1 MEKNID
7 SELEEGADVQATP
20 LTSVYGDPSV
30 VSRAWRRTGAL
41 LPPHPSNL
49 HLQTSVSSSVT
60 CGAHADLRFPLD
72 AKAFYTNPRCCNPV
86 PDDDFSPLVRIILLN
101 TGFRFR

>member
-30 VSRAWRRTGAL
+30 ASGAWRRTGAL
-41 LPPHPSNL
+41 LPAHPSNL

-86 PDDDFSPLVRIILLN
+86 PDGDFSPLVRIILL
-101 TGFRFR
+101 TLSPTLP